1 MQQYLLI
8 KDDVKRLVEEL
19 ERSYKVVA
27 PVKKETRFDFAEIER
42 FEDIRLDYD
51 TTILPPKKFLS
62 PPAETL
68 LRFKRSNNEAEAIF
82 DNTPVALFGLHPC
95 DIKAIKHL
103 DQAFTENN
111 NYDRHY
117 LNKREKSIII
127 GLECQPYDYCF
138 CSSVGSIF
146 AKDGFDIMLV
156 PVEHGYLAEIGSDKG
171 EEIIKRV
178 GVGQAQ
184 NSDRKEAEQFR
195 TDKEKKIVRKFNK
208 VNTTTVQDLL
218 KKSWEHKHWKEL
230 EERCLAC
237 GSCNLV
243 CPTCFCFDV
252 QDEVDLTLDR
262 GERRRIWDGCM
273 LVDFAKV
280 GSGENFRE
288 HRSQRIRHRI
298 NRKFN
303 YLYDRFNSPT
313 CVGCGR
319 CVRACVVRIDPVEI
333 VNELSK

>member
-1 MQQYLLI
+1 MQGYFLTLDDI
-8 KDDVKRLVEEL
+8 KKLVEDL
-19 ERSYKVVA
+19 KKSYKVVA
-27 PVKKETRFDFAEIER
+27 PVKKETRYDFAEIEK
-42 FEDIRLDYD
+42 FEDIQFGYD
-51 TTILPPKKFLS
+51 TTILPPKKFLT
-62 PPAETL
+62 PPLETL
-68 LRFKRSNNEAEAIF
+68 LKFKRSKNEAEPVF
-82 DNTPVALFGLHPC
+82 DNTPIALFGLHPC

-103 DQAFTENN
+103 DQAFSENN

-117 LNKREKSIII
+117 LNKREKSLII

-138 CSSVGSIF
+138 CSSVGSTS

-156 PVEHGYLAEIGSDKG
+156 PVDNGYLAEIGTEKG
-171 EEIIKRV
+171 EGIVRKLGAKKAEDSAFKKAE
-178 GVGQAQ
+178 GF
-184 NSDRKEAEQFR
+184 RKE
-195 TDKEKKIVRKFNK
+195 KEKKIVRKFHK
-208 VNTTTVQDLL
+208 VDATTVKDLL
-218 KKSWEHKHWKEL
+218 QKSWDHKHWKEL

-252 QDEVDLTLDR
+252 QDEVDLTLDN
-262 GERRRIWDGCM
+262 GERKRIWDGCM

-288 HRSQRIRHRI
+288 HRSQRIRHRM
-298 NRKFN
+298 NRKLN
-303 YLYDRFNSPT
+303 YLHDRFSSPT

-319 CVRACVVRIDPVEI
+319 CVRACTVKIDPVEI

>member
-1 MQQYLLI
+1 MQGFLLTKENI
-8 KDDVKRLVEEL
+8 KGLVSEL
-19 ERSYKVVA
+19 MKSYRVVA
-27 PVKKETRFDFAEIER
+27 PVKKETRFDFCEIEK
-42 FEDIRLDYD
+42 FEDIRMDYD
-51 TTILPPKKFLS
+51 TTILPPKKHLS
-62 PPAETL
+62 PPVETL
-68 LRFKRSNNEAEAIF
+68 LKFKRSENKAEPVF

-95 DIKAIKHL
+95 DIKAIRHL
-103 DQAFTENN
+103 DQAFSENN

-117 LNKREKSIII
+117 LAKREKSLII

-138 CSSVGSIF
+138 CSSVGSTF
-146 AKDGFDIMLV
+146 AKDGFDIMLT
-156 PVEHGYLAEIGSDKG
+156 PAGDSYFAEAGSKKG
-171 EEIIKRV
+171 EEILKSI
-178 GVGQAQ
+178 QAKPAQ
-184 NSDRKEAEQFR
+184 ESDAKKAEQFR
-195 TDKEKKIVRKFNK
+195 AEKEKKIVRKFNK
-208 VNTTTVQDLL
+208 VNASTVKELMEKTWD
-218 KKSWEHKHWKEL
+218 HKHWKEL

-252 QDEVDLTLDR
+252 QDDVSLNLND
-262 GERRRIWDGCM
+262 GERKRLWDGCM

-280 GSGENFRE
+280 AGGENFRE

-298 NRKFN
+298 NRKMN

-319 CVRACVVRIDPVEI
+319 CVRACTVKIDPVEI

>member
-1 MQQYLLI
+1 MQGYLLT
-8 KDDVKRLVEEL
+8 KDNLKGLVNEL
-19 ERSYKVVA
+19 MKSYKVVA
-27 PVKKETRFDFAEIER
+27 PVKKETRFDFSVVDR
-42 FEDIRLDYD
+42 FEDIRMDYD
-51 TTILPPKKFLS
+51 TTILPPRKFLI
-62 PPAETL
+62 PPFETL
-68 LRFKRSNNEAEAIF
+68 LKFKRSENKAEPVF
-82 DNTPVALFGLHPC
+82 DMTPTALFGLHPC

-103 DQAFTENN
+103 DQAFSENN

-117 LNKREKSIII
+117 LAKREKTVII

-138 CSSVGSIF
+138 CSSVGATF
-146 AKDGFDIMLV
+146 VKDGFDIMMV
-156 PVEHGYLAEIGSDKG
+156 PAGDSYYVEVATARGEDLLKTIKAKPASEADARKAEAY
-171 EEIIKRV
+171 R
-178 GVGQAQ
+178 
-184 NSDRKEAEQFR
+184 AE
-195 TDKEKKIVRKFNK
+195 KEKKIVRKFNK
-208 VNTTTVQDLL
+208 VNAITVKDLMQ
-218 KKSWEHKHWKEL
+218 KTWDHKLWKEL

-252 QDEVDLTLDR
+252 QDDVSLDLNN
-262 GERRRIWDGCM
+262 GERKRIWDGCM

-298 NRKFN
+298 NRKLN

-319 CVRACVVRIDPVEI
+319 CVRACTVKIDPVEI
-333 VNELSK
+333 VNELSN

>member
-1 MQQYLLI
+1 MQGYLLT
-8 KDDVKRLVEEL
+8 KEDLSGLVKEMM
-19 ERSYKVVA
+19 KTHNVVA
-27 PVKKETRFDFAEIER
+27 PVRKETRFDFCKIEK

-51 TTILPPKKFLS
+51 TTILPPKKFLT
-62 PPAETL
+62 PPVETL
-68 LRFKRSNNEAEAIF
+68 LKFKRSENKAEPVF
-82 DNTPVALFGLHPC
+82 DTTPLVLFGLHPC

-117 LNKREKSIII
+117 LSKREKTIIV
-127 GLECQPYDYCF
+127 GLECHPYDYCF
-138 CSSVGSIF
+138 CSSVGSTF
-146 AKDGFDIMLV
+146 AKDGFDIMLT
-156 PVEHGYLAEIGSDKG
+156 PAGDSYYAEVGTQKG
-171 EEIIKRV
+171 EEILKKISAKS
-178 GVGQAQ
+178 ASE
-184 NSDRKEAEQFR
+184 SDSKKAEAFR
-195 TDKEKKIVRKFNK
+195 AEKEKKIVRKFNK
-208 VNTTTVQDLL
+208 VNATTVKDLMQ
-218 KKSWEHKHWKEL
+218 KSWDHKHWKEL

-252 QDEVDLTLDR
+252 QDDVSLNLND
-262 GERRRIWDGCM
+262 GERKRLWDGCM

-298 NRKFN
+298 NRKLN
-303 YLYDRFNSPT
+303 YLHDRFNSPT

-319 CVRACVVRIDPVEI
+319 CVRACTVKIDPVEI